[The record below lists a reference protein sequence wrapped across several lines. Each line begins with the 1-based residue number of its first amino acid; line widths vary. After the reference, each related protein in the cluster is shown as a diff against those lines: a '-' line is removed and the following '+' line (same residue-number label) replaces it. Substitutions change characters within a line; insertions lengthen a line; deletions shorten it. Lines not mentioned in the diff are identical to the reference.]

1 MKKILITIFF
11 SVFLVTSASA
21 ELGVNVGVSGQVGI
35 AAATGTES
43 QANNAG
49 EVTPSVSKDSEIGA
63 LGFASVFIEKT
74 LGDRF
79 TVGIDYVPSSLA
91 SEQTTEAKA
100 DLTGGSG
107 ASSANVTN
115 TMKIEFEDLTTY
127 YAAFNV
133 TDNLYFKAGIATVD
147 IITKENLG
155 TGGSYGNADTDA
167 MVLGFGYNKTFDNTV
182 FVRLESIY
190 MDFDSASVT
199 SGDNTVSLTALDT
212 ITGKL
217 SIGKSF

>member
-1 MKKILITIFF
+1 MKKILTALIF
-11 SVFLVTSASA
+11 SAFLATSASA
-21 ELGVNVGVSGQVGI
+21 DLGVNVGISGQVGI

-49 EVTPSVSKDSEIGA
+49 ENTPSVSKDSEIAA

-79 TVGIDYVPSSLA
+79 SVGIDYVPSSLA
-91 SEQTTEAKA
+91 SESTTEEKS
-100 DLTGGSG
+100 DLTGT
-107 ASSANVTN
+107 SAQTTVTN

-133 TDNLYFKAGIATVD
+133 NENFYLKAGVATVD
-147 IITKENLG
+147 ILTKENLG
-155 TGGSYGNADTDA
+155 TGGSYSDTDTDA
-167 MVLGFGYNKTFDNTV
+167 MVLGFGYNKTFDNTL
-182 FVRLESIY
+182 FVRFESIY

-199 SGDNTVSLTALDT
+199 SGDNTVSLKELDT
-212 ITGKL
+212 VTGKL

>member
-1 MKKILITIFF
+1 MKKIFATIIF
-11 SVFLVTSASA
+11 SVFLATSASA
-21 ELGVNVGVSGQVGI
+21 DLGVNVGISGQVGI

-49 EVTPSVSKDSEIGA
+49 EDTPSVSKDSEIGA

-79 TVGIDYVPSSLA
+79 SVGIDYVPSSLA
-91 SEQTTEAKA
+91 SESTTEEKS
-100 DLTGGSG
+100 DLTGTT
-107 ASSANVTN
+107 AQTTVTN

-133 TDNLYFKAGIATVD
+133 TENLYLKAGLAQVD
-147 IITKENLG
+147 ILTKENLG
-155 TGGSYGNADTDA
+155 TGGAYGDTNTDA
-167 MVLGFGYNKTFDNTV
+167 MVLGFGYHKTFDNTL
-182 FVRLESIY
+182 FVRFESVY

-199 SGDNTVSLTALDT
+199 SGDNTVSLSSLDT
-212 ITGKL
+212 VTGKL